1 MAEFPEL
8 FVEFRVYAMTPTV
21 SSRAEGEGV
30 HALVSRIGKNV
41 VRFHLQLANALL
53 RQSYVLKML
62 EEPQFHRWAL
72 RNFNAVL

>member
-8 FVEFRVYAMTPTV
+8 FVEFWVYAMTPTV
-21 SSRAEGEGV
+21 SRRAEGV
-30 HALVSRIGKNV
+30 HTLVSRNGKNV